1 MPAIPVLFVDDE
13 SSLRNAIAG
22 IFQFQHEYEV
32 DLAASGKEALQ
43 MMREREYHIVVS
55 DQRMP
60 EMSGEEFLD
69 LVREEFPDTI
79 RMILTA
85 YGTLDLAQKAMNEL
99 GVFGF
104 LQKPIKT
111 EELLDILYK
120 AAERYKENRR
130 IQQLRQQYKQV
141 IPPSELLENL
151 WIIHAMQED
160 QKSPEILAS
169 YPRALPGVDVHR
181 IAVQTFLGSAAVAA
195 VFGKGGHELQ
205 MTLPLHYLKMEAR
218 IHVSGL
224 DPGSSVTP
232 KNKPHKKHA
241 IILLAPTVREKFS
254 DVVSSCMSNFA
265 QKYHGSQ
272 DTGLES
278 LFNCISSK
286 LIDTD

>member
-1 MPAIPVLFVDDE
+1 LPAIPVLFVDDE
-13 SSLRNAIAG
+13 TSLRNAIAG
-22 IFQFQHEYEV
+22 IFSFQDEYEV
-32 DLAASGKEALQ
+32 DLAASGGEALQ
-43 MMREREYHIVVS
+43 MMRDREYHIVVS

-60 EMSGEEFLD
+60 EMSGEEFLN
-69 LVREEFPDTI
+69 LVRDEFPDTI

-111 EELLDILYK
+111 EELFDILHK
-120 AAERYKENRR
+120 ATDRYKENRR
-130 IQQLRQQYKQV
+130 IQQLRQQYKHV
-141 IPPSELLENL
+141 IPPAELLENL
-151 WIIHAMQED
+151 WIVHAMQED

-195 VFGKGGHELQ
+195 VFGKGGRELQ

-224 DPGSSVTP
+224 DAV
-232 KNKPHKKHA
+232 KNEPHKKYA
-241 IILLAPTVREKFS
+241 IIILAPTVREKFS

-265 QKYHGSQ
+265 QTYQGPQ
-272 DTGLES
+272 ETGLES
-278 LFNCISSK
+278 LFHCIRSK
-286 LIDTD
+286 FADAD

>member
-13 SSLRNAIAG
+13 TSLRNAIAG
-22 IFQFQHEYEV
+22 IFSFQDEYEV

-55 DQRMP
+55 DHRMP
-60 EMSGEEFLD
+60 GMSGDEFLD
-69 LVREEFPDTI
+69 RVQEEFPDTI

-111 EELLDILYK
+111 EELFEILQK
-120 AAERYKENRR
+120 ATERYQENRR
-130 IQQLRQQYKQV
+130 IEELRQQYKQV
-141 IPPSELLENL
+141 IPPAELLENL
-151 WIIHAMQED
+151 WIIHATQED
-160 QKSPEILAS
+160 QKSPEIIAS

-195 VFGKGGHELQ
+195 VFGKGGRELQ

-224 DPGSSVTP
+224 DSA
-232 KNKPHKKHA
+232 KREPHKKYA
-241 IILLAPTVREKFS
+241 IIILAPTVREKFS
-254 DVVSSCMSNFA
+254 DVVSSCMNNFA
-265 QKYHGSQ
+265 QMYQGSQ
-272 DTGLES
+272 ETGLES
-278 LFNCISSK
+278 LFNCIRSK
-286 LIDTD
+286 IINTD